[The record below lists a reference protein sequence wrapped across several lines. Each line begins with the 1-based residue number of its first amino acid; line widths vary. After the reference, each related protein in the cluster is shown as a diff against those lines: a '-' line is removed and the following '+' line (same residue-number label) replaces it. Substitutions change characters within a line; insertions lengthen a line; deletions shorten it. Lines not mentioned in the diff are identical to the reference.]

1 MYLQLILCTACLVNG
16 FIPNISPVKLIVS
29 SEALTGSLTTN
40 FHRIIPENFIIDSM
54 FRTRFHPELD
64 VFYLCLIFISLY
76 SRYKEF
82 DSKSHSRWSSI
93 PMYSFI
99 QKKTNTVLLIV
110 MLVFTKNIEN
120 AI

>member
-1 MYLQLILCTACLVNG
+1 VVNG
-16 FIPNISPVKLIVS
+16 FIPNITPVKLIVS
-29 SEALTGSLTTN
+29 SEALTGSLTNN
-40 FHRIIPENFIIDSM
+40 FYRILPENFIIDSM

-82 DSKSHSRWSSI
+82 DSKTDNRWYSI
-93 PMYSFI
+93 PMYSLI
-99 QKKTNTVLLIV
+99 QKKANTVLLIM